1 MASLATRLEGLGQ
14 LHGQGLLSAEEFARA
29 KARVIA
35 EHGRDD
41 AQPAPAAAATPAG
54 PAPGAAPPAP
64 KPLNPVVPG
73 VGLALGAAAAGGGL
87 MG

>member
-1 MASLATRLEGLGQ
+1 MASLASRLEGLGL
-14 LHGQGLLSAEEFARA
+14 LHGRGLLSAEEFARA

-41 AQPAPAAAATPAG
+41 APSASATAPTPGGPPPAAAQPAPP
-54 PAPGAAPPAP
+54 
-64 KPLNPVVPG
+64 PLNPVVPG
-73 VGLALGAAAAGGGL
+73 VGLALGAAASGGL